1 MIDRFS
7 PFLVSYS
14 LNLLLNYQIK
24 PALLNLS
31 CAITAFILL
40 ICVAVY
46 LKNPFLCQL
55 SLFNRKKQASKAHIT
70 SDEGIFPAYVCGRNN
85 SSAAVYCLL

>member
-24 PALLNLS
+24 PALLNHS

-40 ICVAVY
+40 ISVAV
-46 LKNPFLCQL
+46 
-55 SLFNRKKQASKAHIT
+55 
-70 SDEGIFPAYVCGRNN
+70 
-85 SSAAVYCLL
+85 

>member
-14 LNLLLNYQIK
+14 LNLLLYYQIK

-31 CAITAFILL
+31 CAITAFIFL
-40 ICVAVY
+40 ISVAV
-46 LKNPFLCQL
+46 
-55 SLFNRKKQASKAHIT
+55 
-70 SDEGIFPAYVCGRNN
+70 
-85 SSAAVYCLL
+85 

>member
-24 PALLNLS
+24 PALLN
-31 CAITAFILL
+31 
-40 ICVAVY
+40 
-46 LKNPFLCQL
+46 QL